1 MNFMP
6 VIVKNIHTQY
16 TNIKSLCCLAGNTW
30 TTNHCSDDTALDAGG
45 Q

>member
-6 VIVKNIHTQY
+6 VIVKNIHTYY
-16 TNIKSLCCLAGNTW
+16 TNSLYCLAGNTW
-30 TTNHCSDDTALDAGG
+30 TTNHCSDDTALDAGR

>member
-16 TNIKSLCCLAGNTW
+16 IKINSFCCLAGNIR

-45 Q
+45 H